1 MQTHLGYNVNNNYCN
16 ASRVESWRAEMDH
29 LDNISSHY
37 FVHLWNPRR
46 CAGECVLT
54 WVCEQRTQSVA
65 NNRSLSVIFLRC
77 IMRIVCAGQRV
88 RKEKSALARAKVYAY
103 RRARGSAHTIYF
115 NYARR
120 VLAKYITIHGRSA
133 QFLNMLGWRNFT
145 FARGVCI
152 IGFVWESASQ
162 ISKSANETETESCV
176 CIYLR
181 RKECGARFVNKAWE
195 N

>member
-46 CAGECVLT
+46 CARECVLT
-54 WVCEQRTQSVA
+54 WVREQRTQSVA
-65 NNRSLSVIFLRC
+65 NNRSLSAIFLRC
-77 IMRIVCAGQRV
+77 IMRIVCAGQSEK
-88 RKEKSALARAKVYAY
+88 RKISTCARQGAH
-103 RRARGSAHTIYF
+103 RRARGSVHTIYLYF

-120 VLAKYITIHGRSA
+120 VLAKYITIHGRRA

-152 IGFVWESASQ
+152 IGFVGRICKSNLQ
-162 ISKSANETETESCV
+162 IC
-176 CIYLR
+176 R
-181 RKECGARFVNKAWE
+181 RDWNRKLCLHLFA
-195 N
+195 